1 MISTH
6 LTADLVGRLEDDFKF
21 KKQNVNHMIDEI
33 ILADGE
39 KLLYDRGIIALEA
52 EVLEQIE
59 VVNKKIQKVVK
70 AYKARIEDDC
80 KSDLFWRVAEVDL
93 GAGLGGKDLVTL
105 ECTRL
110 KLNYDVFDTVIESS
124 GSAYRGGSGVAGVGI
139 GSTIAFVGSTGIVTY
154 YPVNKSYGNELIDEN
169 YLTQTTGFEVNFI
182 NDHKFGIE
190 TKNKFGL
197 KIYSEPYDKDI
208 GDTLV
213 SEFIGIC
220 TAGFKEVIVMEDFI
234 SIGNTI
240 GAGQLIVCDEP
251 GVIFSG
257 TKVVGIGTTV
267 FNLRKFNI
275 PGIDTSTN
283 ATTVGIVSISVACGA
298 GVSAPNDE
306 DGNFVN
312 FRILNDPPDINFDD
326 GRKRY
331 DLPFDQDPF
340 TEQTISIA
348 TTSTIGTGVSVFLD
362 NSGDPSNAQSW
373 DKNMKDFPV
382 DVGGLKEPKVGAGKA
397 IYRHG
402 FDHAPID
409 SSGDRVQEGDT
420 RTVIVNAGLGTD
432 LSNPRTAGNTITTLY
447 ESLSS
452 CSTALEDAITDAIAA
467 ADAAESVLNGKNSE
481 NLELLETSNA
491 LRAERNQIQLGIHG
505 MRRVLSNLNE
515 ELDRYKS
522 VQKKLKKKNVSDIVK

>member
-6 LTADLVGRLEDDFKF
+6 LTADLIARLEEDFKF
-21 KKQNVNHMIDEI
+21 KKENVNHIIDEL

-52 EVLEQIE
+52 DVLKQIE

-80 KSDLFWRVAEVDL
+80 KSDLFWRVAEVDV
-93 GAGLGGKDLVTL
+93 GAGAGGKDLVTL

-110 KLNYDVFDTVIESS
+110 KLNYDVFDTHIEA
-124 GSAYRGGSGVAGVGI
+124 GGGGGFRGGGGAPGVGI
-139 GSTIAFVGSTGIVTY
+139 GSTVAFVGSTGIVTY
-154 YPVNKSYGNELIDEN
+154 YPVTKSYGNELVDEN
-169 YLTQTTGFEVNFI
+169 YLTANVNFI

-197 KIYSEPYDKDI
+197 KLYSEPFDKDI

-220 TAGFKEVIVMEDFI
+220 TAGLKEVIVMEDFI
-234 SIGNTI
+234 GIGNTI
-240 GAGQLIVCDEP
+240 GVGQLIVCDSP
-251 GVIFSG
+251 GAIFPG

-267 FNLRKFNI
+267 FNLRKLNI
-275 PGIDTSTN
+275 PGITTN
-283 ATTVGIVSISVACGA
+283 ATTVGILSISSACGA

-306 DGNFVN
+306 DGNFVD
-312 FRILNDPPDINFDD
+312 FRILNDPPDANFDD

-331 DLPFDQDPF
+331 DISFDQDPF
-340 TEQTISIA
+340 TPQTISIA
-348 TTSTIGTGVSVFLD
+348 TTSTIGTGISVYID
-362 NSGDPSNAQSW
+362 NSGDPKNAQSW
-373 DKNMKDFPV
+373 DRMMQGFPV
-382 DVGGLKEPKVGAGKA
+382 DVGGQKEPKVGAGKA

-409 SSGDRVQEGDT
+409 SSGDRVQEGDL
-420 RTVIVNAGLGTD
+420 RTVLVTAGLGTD
-432 LSNPRTAGNTITTLY
+432 LSNPRTAGNTLTTLY

-467 ADAAESVLNGKNSE
+467 ADAAESELNGKNSD
-481 NLELLETSNA
+481 NLLLLEASNA
-491 LRAERNQIQLGIHG
+491 LRLERNQIQLGIHG
-505 MRRVLSNLNE
+505 MRKVLYTLNE
-515 ELDRYKS
+515 ELDRFKS
-522 VQKKLKKKNVSDIVK
+522 LQKKLKKKNVSDVVE

>member
-21 KKQNVNHMIDEI
+21 KKDNVNHLIDEL

-39 KLLYDRGIIALEA
+39 KLLYDRGIIALED

-70 AYKARIEDDC
+70 AYKARIENDC

-154 YPVNKSYGNELIDEN
+154 YPVNKSYGNELVDEN
-169 YLTQTTGFEVNFI
+169 YLTETPGYEVNFI
-182 NDHKFGIE
+182 NNHKFGIE

-197 KIYSEPYDKDI
+197 KLYSEPFDKDI

-220 TAGFKEVIVMEDFI
+220 TAGLKEVIVMEDFI
-234 SIGNTI
+234 GIGNTI
-240 GAGQLIVCDEP
+240 GVGQLIVCDKP
-251 GVIFSG
+251 GVIFTD

-267 FNLRKFNI
+267 FNLRKLNI
-275 PGIDTSTN
+275 PGITTN
-283 ATTVGIVSISVACGA
+283 ATTVGIVSISTPCGV
-298 GVSAPNDE
+298 GVSAPDDE
-306 DGNFVN
+306 DGNFVD
-312 FRILNDPPDINFDD
+312 FRILNDPPDANFDD

-331 DLPFDQDPF
+331 DIPFDEDPF
-340 TEQTISIA
+340 TPQTISIA
-348 TTSTIGTGVSVFLD
+348 NTSTIGTGISVFLN
-362 NSGDPSNAQSW
+362 NSGDPKNAQSW
-373 DKNMKDFPV
+373 DRMMKDFPV
-382 DVGGLKEPKVGAGKA
+382 DVGGQREPKVGAGKA

-420 RTVIVNAGLGTD
+420 RTVLVNAGLGTD
-432 LSNPRTAGNTITTLY
+432 LSNPRTAANIITTLY

-452 CSTALEDAITDAIAA
+452 CSSDLEDAITDAIAA
-467 ADAAESVLNGKNSE
+467 LDAAETELNGKNSD
-481 NLELLETSNA
+481 NLILLEASNA
-491 LRAERNQIQLGIHG
+491 LRLERNQIQLGIHG
-505 MRRVLSNLNE
+505 MRKVLYNLNE

>member
-21 KKQNVNHMIDEI
+21 KKSNVNHMIDEL

-52 EVLEQIE
+52 EVLKQIE

-93 GAGLGGKDLVTL
+93 GAGAGGKDLVTL
-105 ECTRL
+105 ECDRL

-124 GSAYRGGSGVAGVGI
+124 GSLYRGGSGVDGVGI
-139 GSTIAFVGSTGIVTY
+139 GSTVAFVGSTGIVTY
-154 YPVNKSYGNELIDEN
+154 YPVDKSYGNELVDEN
-169 YLTQTTGFEVNFI
+169 YLTANVNFI

-197 KIYSEPYDKDI
+197 KIYSEPFDKDI

-234 SIGNTI
+234 GIGNTI
-240 GAGQLIVCDEP
+240 GAGQLIVCDKP
-251 GVIFSG
+251 GVIFTS

-275 PGIDTSTN
+275 PGISTSTN
-283 ATTVGIVSISVACGA
+283 TTTVGIVSISVACGA
-298 GVSAPNDE
+298 GVSAPDDE

-362 NSGDPSNAQSW
+362 NSGDPNNTRSW

-382 DVGGLKEPKVGAGKA
+382 DVGGLKEPEVGAGKA
-397 IYRHG
+397 LYRDG

-409 SSGDRVQEGDT
+409 SSGNRVQEGDT
-420 RTVIVNAGLGTD
+420 RTVLVNAGVGTD
-432 LSNPRTAGNTITTLY
+432 LSNPRTASNIITTLH

-452 CSTALEDAITDAIAA
+452 CSTAANDAIDDAIAA
-467 ADAAESVLNGKNSE
+467 ADAAETVLNGKNSE
-481 NLELLETSNA
+481 NLELLEASNA

-505 MRRVLSNLNE
+505 MRRVLYNLNE
-515 ELDRYKS
+515 ELDRFKS
-522 VQKKLKKKNVSDIVK
+522 LQKKLKNKNVSEIVE

>member
-1 MISTH
+1 MIGTH
-6 LTADLVGRLEDDFKF
+6 LTADLIGRLEDDFKF
-21 KKQNVNHMIDEI
+21 KKDNVNHLIDEL

-52 EVLEQIE
+52 EVLKQIE

-93 GAGLGGKDLVTL
+93 GAGTGGMDKVTL

-124 GSAYRGGSGVAGVGI
+124 GSAYRGGGGVAGVGI
-139 GSTIAFVGSTGIVTY
+139 GSTVAFVGSTGIVTY
-154 YPVNKSYGNELIDEN
+154 YPVNKSYGNELIDED
-169 YLTQTTGFEVNFI
+169 YLTQDEEVNKVNFI
-182 NDHKFGIE
+182 NDHKFGFS

-240 GAGQLIVCDEP
+240 GAGQLIVCDKP
-251 GVIFSG
+251 GVIFPG

-275 PGIDTSTN
+275 PGISTSTN
-283 ATTVGIVSISVACGA
+283 ATTVGIVSISIACGV
-298 GVSAPNDE
+298 GVSAPDDD
-306 DGNFVN
+306 DGNFVD
-312 FRILNDPPDINFDD
+312 FRILNDPPDVNFDD

-331 DLPFDQDPF
+331 DLSFDQDPF
-340 TEQTISIA
+340 TPQTISIA
-348 TTSTIGTGVSVFLD
+348 TTSTIGTGISVYID
-362 NSGDPSNAQSW
+362 NSGHPTSAQSW
-373 DKNMKDFPV
+373 DRMMKDFPV
-382 DVGGLKEPKVGAGKA
+382 EFGGQKEPKVGAGKA
-397 IYRHG
+397 LYRDG
-402 FDHAPID
+402 FDHAPIGFGG
-409 SSGDRVQEGDT
+409 SRAQEGDT
-420 RTVIVNAGLGTD
+420 LTVQVNSGLATD
-432 LSNPRTAGNTITTLY
+432 LSSPTYANTPITLY
-447 ESLSS
+447 EALSS
-452 CSTALEDAITDAIAA
+452 CSTAVNDAIDDAIAA
-467 ADAAESVLNGKNSE
+467 ADAAEAELNGKNSD
-481 NLELLETSNA
+481 NLVLLETSNA
-491 LRAERNQIQLGIHG
+491 LRTERNGIQLGIHG
-505 MRRVLSNLNE
+505 MRRVLYTLNE
-515 ELDRYKS
+515 ELDRFKS
-522 VQKKLKKKNVSDIVK
+522 IQKKLKKKNVSDVVE

>member
-21 KKQNVNHMIDEI
+21 KKANVNHMIDEL

-39 KLLYDRGIIALEA
+39 KYLYDRGIIALET

-93 GAGLGGKDLVTL
+93 GAGTGGMDVVTL

-110 KLNYDVFDTVIESS
+110 KLNYDVFDTVIEGS
-124 GSAYRGGSGVAGVGI
+124 GSAYRGGGGVAGVGI
-139 GSTIAFVGSTGIVTY
+139 GSTVAFVGSTGIVTY
-154 YPVNKSYGNELIDEN
+154 YPVDKSYGNELVDEN
-169 YLTQTTGFEVNFI
+169 YLTENVNFI

-197 KIYSEPYDKDI
+197 KLYSEPYDKDI

-220 TAGFKEVIVMEDFI
+220 TAGLKEVIVMEDFI
-234 SIGNTI
+234 GIGNTI
-240 GAGQLIVCDEP
+240 GVGQLIVCDKP
-251 GVIFSG
+251 GVIFTD

-267 FNLRKFNI
+267 FNLRKLNI
-275 PGIDTSTN
+275 PGITTN
-283 ATTVGIVSISVACGA
+283 ATTVGIVSISIACGA

-306 DGNFVN
+306 DGNFVD
-312 FRILNDPPDINFDD
+312 FRILDDPPDANFDD

-331 DLPFDQDPF
+331 DLSFDQDPF
-340 TEQTISIA
+340 TPQTISIA
-348 TTSTIGTGVSVFLD
+348 TTSTIGTGISVYLN
-362 NSGDPSNAQSW
+362 NSGDPKNAQSW
-373 DKNMKDFPV
+373 DRMMKDFPV
-382 DVGGLKEPKVGAGKA
+382 EFGGQREPKVGAGKA
-397 IYRHG
+397 IYRDG
-402 FDHAPID
+402 FDHAPI
-409 SSGDRVQEGDT
+409 GVGGARAQEGDLL
-420 RTVIVNAGLGTD
+420 VVQVNSGFGTD
-432 LSNPRTAGNTITTLY
+432 LSSPSYNNFPITLY

-452 CSTALEDAITDAIAA
+452 CSTAVNDAIDDAIAA
-467 ADAAESVLNGKNSE
+467 ADAAEAELNGKNSD
-481 NLELLETSNA
+481 NLVLLEASNA
-491 LRAERNQIQLGIHG
+491 LRLERNQIQLGIHG
-505 MRRVLSNLNE
+505 MRKVLFTLNE
-515 ELDRYKS
+515 ELDRFKKL
-522 VQKKLKKKNVSDIVK
+522 QKQLKKKTVSDVVE

>member
-1 MISTH
+1 MIGTH
-6 LTADLVGRLEDDFKF
+6 LTADLIGRLEDDFKF
-21 KKQNVNHMIDEI
+21 KKDNVNHLIDEL

-39 KLLYDRGIIALEA
+39 KLLYDRGIIALETA
-52 EVLEQIE
+52 VLEQIE
-59 VVNKKIQKVVK
+59 VVNKKIQKVVE

-93 GAGLGGKDLVTL
+93 GAGTGGNDVVTL
-105 ECTRL
+105 ECEKL

-154 YPVNKSYGNELIDEN
+154 YPVNKSYGNELVDEE
-169 YLTQTTGFEVNFI
+169 YLTENVNFI
-182 NDHKFGIE
+182 NDHKFGFS

-220 TAGFKEVIVMEDFI
+220 TAGFSEVIVMEDFI
-234 SIGNTI
+234 GIGNTI
-240 GAGQLIVCDEP
+240 GAGQLIVCDKP

-283 ATTVGIVSISVACGA
+283 ATTVGIVEIDTPCGA
-298 GVSAPNDE
+298 GVSAPDDE
-306 DGNFVN
+306 DGNFVD
-312 FRILNDPPDINFDD
+312 FRILDDPPDINFDD

-340 TEQTISIA
+340 TPQTISIA
-348 TTSTIGTGVSVFLD
+348 NTSTIGTGISVFLD
-362 NSGDPSNAQSW
+362 NSGDPSNARSW

-382 DVGGLKEPKVGAGKA
+382 DVGGLKEPEVGAGKA
-397 IYRHG
+397 VYRHG
-402 FDHAPID
+402 FDHAPIGFGG
-409 SSGDRVQEGDT
+409 SRAQEGDT
-420 RTVIVNAGLGTD
+420 LIVQVNSGLGTD
-432 LSNPRTAGNTITTLY
+432 LSNATYGGMPITLY

-491 LRAERNQIQLGIHG
+491 LRAERNQIQLGING
-505 MRRVLSNLNE
+505 MRRVLYNLNE